1 MDNTRDAQGIL
12 LESGTNEVEI
22 LEFFLGGQSYGI
34 NVSKILQIISFE
46 EERFTR
52 TPDADPAMPGVL
64 LWREKTLPFID
75 LYAALNVRHRDDVER
90 PIALVTEFNDLTCSF
105 LTDGVNRIHRI
116 GWDKIDP
123 LDGYMNQFSSHF
135 TGSVHVGDKDV
146 LLVDFEYLVAN
157 FFPETKLDSDS
168 QMALPEEATPEM
180 RSGKH
185 VVLAED
191 SPFIRHTILT
201 ILQQSGY
208 TDVQPFENGL
218 AASEYLN
225 AKKKQA
231 EEQNIPV
238 GDMVN
243 LIITDIEMPQ
253 LDGLTLCRRIKE
265 DPFYGQTPVIIFSSL
280 INEQMAVKCREV
292 GADAFITK
300 PRMVQLVGT
309 LDNLLFELA
318 PAEDQGEPPSGTA

>member
-1 MDNTRDAQGIL
+1 MADKRDAQGIL

-46 EERFTR
+46 QERFTR

-75 LYAALNVRHRDDVER
+75 LYAALKVQRREKVER
-90 PIALVTEFNDLTCSF
+90 PIALVTEFNNLVCSF

-123 LDGYMNQFSSHF
+123 LDAYMNQFSSHF

-157 FFPETKLDSDS
+157 FFPETKLDSES

-180 RSGKH
+180 RASKK

-191 SPFIRHTILT
+191 SPFIRHTILK
-201 ILQQSGY
+201 ILEQSGY
-208 TDVQPFENGL
+208 TDVAAFENGL
-218 AASEYLN
+218 SASEHLSRC
-225 AKKKQA
+225 KKTADA
-231 EEQNIPV
+231 EQKPITDLV
-238 GDMVN
+238 DLV
-243 LIITDIEMPQ
+243 ITDIEMPQ
-253 LDGLTLCRRIKE
+253 LDGLTLCRRLKE
-265 DPFYGQTPVIIFSSL
+265 DPHYGKTPVIIFSSL
-280 INEQMAVKCREV
+280 INEQMAIKCQEV

-300 PRMVQLVGT
+300 PQMAQLVGT
-309 LDNLLFELA
+309 LDNLLF
-318 PAEDQGEPPSGTA
+318 GV